1 MEIKKLEQQKTISG
15 NKINKQIGV
24 TLNASQP
31 KISDQYTPAPD
42 FQKYIT
48 DLYKKA
54 DKSKI
59 KKTKYLTITEPH
71 KVGDKKEFW
80 TWDLGVMPPGFKKIN
95 TTCRAVGDN
104 SYIFIDDKAWGT
116 NVTEKD
122 LEQIQT
128 TFNKQTP
135 PKSIDPKK
143 GIYSIDTDSF
153 GEPPNMD
160 GDPKINLLI
169 TNFDQFQGT
178 GFDGYFNPFDQMDD
192 ETAWKEFQ
200 QHSNETEILYLNSAS
215 KTTPIASDY
224 MKAVVAHEFEHLITF
239 NYDPE
244 ETSWLN
250 ESCGEAAMTLCGY
263 YTDKNHVKNY
273 AEHPGTVLVSDQYV
287 NYGACLLWGT
297 YLFEQMGKGF
307 FKPLTQNKKQGVE
320 SINEVLKEVGSKHNF
335 ETLFSNWVAANYA
348 SSKGVKNLDFHYKFM
363 DIPPMKLSA
372 TLSPSKTE
380 HSDTLKYTGVNYIAI
395 ENSPTGTGSLSIT
408 GNIDAGKNSPTET
421 FGIGAELLYFDGD
434 NVTVEKLPTNGSS
447 VTVDT
452 SRQPVL
458 AVYGLSEKAPAS
470 YTVKA
475 NMI

>member
-1 MEIKKLEQQKTISG
+1 MEIKKAEQLYVMPDSAKIKQTNKVLSILPETIH
-15 NKINKQIGV
+15 
-24 TLNASQP
+24 
-31 KISDQYTPAPD
+31 DQYTPAPD

-48 DLYKKA
+48 DLYKKT

-59 KKTKYLTITEPH
+59 KKAKHLTITQPH
-71 KVGDKKEFW
+71 KVGDKKDFW
-80 TWDLGVMPPGFKKIN
+80 VWDLAVMPPGFKKIN
-95 TTCRAVGDN
+95 TTCRSVGDN
-104 SYIFIDDKAWGT
+104 SYIFVDDKAWET

-128 TFNKQTP
+128 TFNKRTP
-135 PKSIDPKK
+135 PKSIDPSK
-143 GIYSIDTDSF
+143 GIYGIDTDSF
-153 GEPPNMD
+153 GNPPDTD
-160 GDPKINLLI
+160 GDPKVNLLI

-224 MKAVVAHEFEHLITF
+224 MKSVVAHEFEHLITF

-297 YLFEQMGKGF
+297 YLFEQLGKDF
-307 FKPLTQNKKQGVE
+307 FKPLTRNKKQGVE

-335 ETLFSNWVAANYA
+335 ESLFSNWVAANYA
-348 SSKGVKNLDFHYKFM
+348 SSKGVKNPEFHYNFI
-363 DIPPMKLSA
+363 DVPPMKLSA

-380 HSDTLKYTGVNYIAI
+380 YSGTLKYTGVNYIAI
-395 ENSPTGTGSLSIT
+395 DNTKN
-408 GNIDAGKNSPTET
+408 GNITLNINSNS
-421 FGIGAELLYFDGD
+421 GQNSLGAEILYFNGE
-434 NVTVEKLPTNGSS
+434 NVTVEKLPTDGSS
-447 VTVDT
+447 TTIDT
-452 SRQPVL
+452 SRNPVI
-458 AVYGLSEKAPAS
+458 AVYGLSEKSPVP
-470 YTVKA
+470 YTIKA
-475 NMI
+475 NNMV

>member
-1 MEIKKLEQQKTISG
+1 MEIKVTGQKDQIFNGTNNNKTIQSA
-15 NKINKQIGV
+15 KSLP
-24 TLNASQP
+24 LN
-31 KISDQYTPAPD
+31 ISDQYTPAPD

-48 DLYKKA
+48 DIYKKA

-59 KKTKYLTITEPH
+59 QQAKRLAITQTH
-71 KVGDKKEFW
+71 KVGAKKDFW
-80 TWDLGVMPPGFKKIN
+80 VWDLGVMPPGFKKIN
-95 TTCRAVGDN
+95 TTCRSVGDN
-104 SYIFIDDKAWGT
+104 SYIFVDDKAWRT

-128 TFNKQTP
+128 TFNKRTP
-135 PKSIDPKK
+135 PKSIDSNK
-143 GIYSIDTDSF
+143 GIYSIDTGCF
-153 GEPPNMD
+153 GEPPDMD
-160 GDPKINLLI
+160 GDPKVNLLI

-200 QHSNETEILYLNSAS
+200 QHSNETEVLYLNSAS
-215 KTTPIASDY
+215 KTTPIASEY

-307 FKPLTQNKKQGVE
+307 FKPLTTNKKQGVE

-348 SSKGVKNLDFHYKFM
+348 SSKGVKNPEFHYKFM

-372 TLSPSKTE
+372 SLSPSKTE
-380 HSDTLKYTGVNYIAI
+380 HSDTLKYTGVNYIAF
-395 ENSPTGTGSLSIT
+395 ENFQTNKFSV
-408 GNIDAGKNSPTET
+408 NISQNTNN
-421 FGIGAELLYFDGD
+421 GIGAEVLYFDDD
-434 NVTVEKLPTNGSS
+434 NVTVEKLSTNG
-447 VTVDT
+447 TPTTIDT
-452 SRQPVL
+452 SRKPVL
-458 AVYGLSEKAPAS
+458 AVYGLSEKSPAS

-475 NMI
+475 NMV